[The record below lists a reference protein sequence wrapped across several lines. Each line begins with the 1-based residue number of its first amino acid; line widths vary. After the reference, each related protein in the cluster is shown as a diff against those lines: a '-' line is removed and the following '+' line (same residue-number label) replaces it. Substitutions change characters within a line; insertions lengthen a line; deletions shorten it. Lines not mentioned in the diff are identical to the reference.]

1 MSKLTIHAEEI
12 LGTISPYIH
21 GHFAEHLARCCYDGI
36 FVGTDSP
43 IPNRYGFRT
52 DAIEA
57 MKVMGVPQ
65 LRWPGGC
72 FADSYHWRDGIGP
85 KDSRP
90 RTWAESCGLNVVEDN
105 SLGTHEFIQ
114 LCRLIGADPYL
125 AGNVGSG
132 SPQEMADWVHYCN
145 GAVDTTLVR
154 ERAAN
159 GHPEP
164 MGVKFWGVGNE
175 NWGCGG
181 NYDAETYAK
190 EYLRYATFLK
200 MADSSI
206 DLVAC
211 GWNSRNWNQKLVET
225 LRNHLGLLDH
235 VSVHQYWA
243 YGSATEFTEE
253 EYYAA
258 MQAAPLCEELI
269 EYTDDILRFYEQG
282 RKTVGIAF
290 DEWGIWHPE
299 ANTAANYEAPST
311 VRDAV
316 AGAGVL
322 DVFQK
327 WCRRVSTANIAQIAN
342 VLQAPIQ
349 TRGDKM
355 WVTPTYHLFALYAPH
370 RGAQALRTVIED
382 APTHAVPA
390 VASIHG
396 ATPATTAALLSASAS
411 QKDGRL
417 AISLSNRHKDDAQDV
432 TITLRGASVV
442 GGTVRTM
449 AGAANACNSAEQ
461 PDAVGVTES
470 AVTVSGDTLTLTL
483 PPCSVQTVALTLG

>member
-1 MSKLTIHAEEI
+1 MSKLTIQAGET
-12 LGTISPYIH
+12 LGTISPYLH
-21 GHFAEHLARCCYDGI
+21 GHFAEHLGRCCYDGL
-36 FVGTDSP
+36 FVGLDSK
-43 IPNRYGFRT
+43 IPNQHGFRT

-57 MKVMGVPQ
+57 MKAMGVPQ

-85 KDSRP
+85 VEGRP

-105 SLGTHEFIQ
+105 TLGTHEFIT

-132 SPQEMADWVHYCN
+132 SAQELADWAHYCN
-145 GAVDTTLVR
+145 GSADTTLVR

-159 GHPEP
+159 GHPDP

-190 EYLRYATFLK
+190 EYKRFATFLK
-200 MADSSI
+200 MADSSAQ
-206 DLVAC
+206 LVAC
-211 GWNSRNWNQKLVET
+211 GWNQRDWNQKVVET
-225 LRNHLGLLDH
+225 LRDHLYLLDH
-235 VSVHQYWA
+235 VSVHQYWTNGPA
-243 YGSATEFTEE
+243 VDFTEDD
-253 EYYAA
+253 YYNSF
-258 MQAAPLCEELI
+258 QAAPHCEEVVR
-269 EYTDDILRFYEQG
+269 YTDEILRFYTAG
-282 RKTVGIAF
+282 RKKVGIAF

-299 ANTAANYEAPST
+299 AVTTSNYEAPST

-327 WCRRVSTANIAQIAN
+327 WCDRVSTANIAQIAN

-355 WVTPTYHLFALYAPH
+355 WLTPTYHLFALYAPH
-370 RGAQALRTVIED
+370 RNALALRTEVED
-382 APTHAVPA
+382 APTRD
-390 VASIHG
+390 VAPPSSIFADLPSG
-396 ATPATTAALLSASAS
+396 SLPLLSASAS
-411 QKDGRL
+411 KKDGRL
-417 AISLSNRHKDDAQDV
+417 AVSLSNRHKDAPQEV
-432 TITLRGASVV
+432 TLVLRGGTLRG
-442 GGTVRTM
+442 GHIQTL
-449 AGAANACNSAEQ
+449 AGAANAYNSAENAQ
-461 PDAVGVTES
+461 VVGVTQ
-470 AVTVSGDTLTLTL
+470 AALDVQGDTLTLTL
-483 PPCSVQTVALTLG
+483 PACSVQTLVVELA